1 MKLNKMSKACIVAV
15 MVAVFAVVPLVQLN
29 AGQNANYASASS
41 KKSNE
46 ALLGRRLAM
55 VSWYLD
61 LVSK

>member
-41 KKSNE
+41 KKVMKHYWD
-46 ALLGRRLAM
+46 AG
-55 VSWYLD
+55 WQ
-61 LVSK
+61 